1 MVVESIEQSI
11 QPLLVSHMPESHA
24 KIDLNET
31 KRMVAHN
38 EFLQKSTG
46 IGIDVKTV
54 VVHLLHRVNQLS
66 QSDAKLDRIGNE
78 LQIFD
83 QLRKCR

>member
-1 MVVESIEQSI
+1 
-11 QPLLVSHMPESHA
+11 
-24 KIDLNET
+24 
-31 KRMVAHN
+31 MVAHN
-38 EFLQKSTG
+38 EFLQKGTG

-66 QSDAKLDRIGNE
+66 QSDAKLDRIRNE